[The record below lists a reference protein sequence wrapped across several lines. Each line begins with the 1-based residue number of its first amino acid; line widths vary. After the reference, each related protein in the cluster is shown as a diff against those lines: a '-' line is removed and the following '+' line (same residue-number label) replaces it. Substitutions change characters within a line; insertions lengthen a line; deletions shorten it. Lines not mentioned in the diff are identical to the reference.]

1 MKTVIS
7 ASIITLL
14 VLVSPAY
21 ATHDLAQQPAEQT
34 PADSH
39 ISWHEFRHDL
49 GSYAGVTASIDHHG
63 VITLAGHSDSVPEK
77 RKINS
82 LAMKVRGA
90 TEVTNLIVTD

>member
-21 ATHDLAQQPAEQT
+21 ATHDLTQQPAEQT

-63 VITLAGHSDSVPEK
+63 VITLAGHADSVPEK
-77 RKINS
+77 RKINN

-90 TEVTNLIVTD
+90 TEVNNLIGTD